1 VTCLPGF
8 GDFAEGAAGR
18 SETARLPHGSR
29 RYCFCRSIG
38 LIALQVLH
46 GGLRDNTH
54 DNVPKQ
60 DRPNGPVDRINDG
73 PLKASI
79 WKNAS
84 DKGKDFYTAE
94 LTRTYKDA
102 DGTLRNA
109 HSFIDD
115 FTRERLALVADT
127 SLSGL
132 RVARELDALIWQRGA
147 RPKTIVSDNV
157 LYSEANQGFANRSLF
172 TEGVQ

>member
-1 VTCLPGF
+1 MTCLPGF

-109 HSFIDD
+109 HSFASDD
-115 FTRERLALVADT
+115 LLKVSELARKAYDRTAELRREDFRRARESKAQDRPRQDRER
-127 SLSGL
+127 
-132 RVARELDALIWQRGA
+132 
-147 RPKTIVSDNV
+147 
-157 LYSEANQGFANRSLF
+157 
-172 TEGVQ
+172 